1 MELERYLEI
10 ILFNIVGG
18 ITGFLSDQ
26 EKKYRKRLQKTASG
40 LEESLKTQQIQA
52 ERIVEIEE
60 QLRRAERLSTV
71 GELAAIM
78 AHEIRNPLGSIK
90 GTVEILKDD
99 FQPGERKYE
108 FLEILVKESNRLNN
122 FVEDFLRLAKPQT
135 IRPGRCNISEQLTTI
150 VTLVAAE
157 AKSRNVR
164 IEYEPVKLPVIEGD
178 EDKLRQAFLNIVLNS
193 LQAAPKGGTVIISAT
208 LEGKDGDKSHWI
220 NICFTDNGPGVTS
233 EVRQQLFKPFF
244 TTKAEGVGLGL
255 VITKRIVE
263 GHGGSVELKSVP
275 GEGTT
280 LCVRLP
286 LTPKG
291 RDINGT

>member
-1 MELERYLEI
+1 
-10 ILFNIVGG
+10 
-18 ITGFLSDQ
+18 
-26 EKKYRKRLQKTASG
+26 LQKTASG
-40 LEESLKTQQIQA
+40 LEESLHTQQIQA
-52 ERIVEIEE
+52 ERIIEIEE

-78 AHEIRNPLGSIK
+78 AHEIRNPLSSIK
-90 GTVEILKDD
+90 GTAEILKDD
-99 FQPGERKYE
+99 FRPGERKYE
-108 FLEILVKESNRLNN
+108 FLEILVKESNRLNH
-122 FVEDFLRLAKPQT
+122 FVEDFLRLAKPQAIT
-135 IRPGRCNISEQLTTI
+135 PGRCNIVEQLNTI

-164 IEYEPVKLPVIEGD
+164 IEFEPVKLPVIEGD

-208 LEGKDGDKSHWI
+208 LEGHDGDTARWM
-220 NICFTDNGPGVTS
+220 NICFTDNGTGVTP

-263 GHGGSVELKSVP
+263 GHGGTVELKSLP

-280 LCVRLP
+280 FCIRLP

-291 RDINGT
+291 RDVHGTENSHNR